1 VPQDVKTS
9 QEHAERDSTM
19 SKILACKTVLHLEK
33 TNRMV
38 SGVPPFSLRGCA
50 DDVLFT
56 QEREIQMLENEA
68 FARDASDPA
77 QKIVELESCVLKLED
92 RLRKETRQVE
102 QRDRDVLDVI
112 QNHARWNSTYFHSV
126 DVHNICQR
134 RPPPPITVWGVM
146 FAFRGEKLR
155 DDAMKKVFQ
164 NVCTGDM
171 PYPSVTY
178 PSHVPNPNVKYCV
191 ANLFQKRLSNTLAEL
206 VEQYNKEVGE
216 DWAIELDKVTGFP
229 PIFGKVQFP
238 HNPIFFKWD
247 QDFKALPKGYRTW
260 VNNVAP

>member
-1 VPQDVKTS
+1 M
-9 QEHAERDSTM
+9 QEQAEWESTL
-19 SKILACKTVLHLEK
+19 SLVLATREERHLRE
-33 TNRMV
+33 TRLMV

-56 QEREIQMLENEA
+56 QERQIQMLENEA
-68 FARDASDPA
+68 SARDASDPA
-77 QKIVELESCVLKLED
+77 QKIVELENCVLKLED

-126 DVHNICQR
+126 HVHNICQR
-134 RPPPPITVWGVM
+134 HPPPPVIVWGVM

-164 NVCTGDM
+164 GVRTGDM

-178 PSHVPNPNVKYCV
+178 PSHMPNPNVKYCV
-191 ANLFQKRLSNTLAEL
+191 ATLFQKRLSNTLAEL

-216 DWAIELDKVTGFP
+216 DWEIELDKVTGFP
-229 PIFGKVQFP
+229 PIFGDKQFP
-238 HNPIFFKWD
+238 HNPICLKSSE
-247 QDFKALPKGYRTW
+247 DFMTPPPGYRTW
-260 VNNVAP
+260 VNVAPTVGRAV